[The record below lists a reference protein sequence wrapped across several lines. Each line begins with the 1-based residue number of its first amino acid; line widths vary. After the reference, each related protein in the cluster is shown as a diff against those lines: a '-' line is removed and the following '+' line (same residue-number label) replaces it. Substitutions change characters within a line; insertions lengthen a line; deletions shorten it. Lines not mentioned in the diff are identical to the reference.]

1 MALIKEY
8 MTPKG
13 LASYWVVS
21 LIQIDNF
28 SETAYVRMYGFANKN
43 HADMQNPVPLLMLDA
58 NITTD
63 IFPYYFAKEILEMA
77 NVTPQIQA
85 YQIFKDFN
93 IKDEQGQIFN
103 FNDAINEIG
112 EVENG

>member
-63 IFPYYFAKEILEMA
+63 IFPYYFAKEILEMV

-103 FNDAINEIG
+103 FKDAINEIG